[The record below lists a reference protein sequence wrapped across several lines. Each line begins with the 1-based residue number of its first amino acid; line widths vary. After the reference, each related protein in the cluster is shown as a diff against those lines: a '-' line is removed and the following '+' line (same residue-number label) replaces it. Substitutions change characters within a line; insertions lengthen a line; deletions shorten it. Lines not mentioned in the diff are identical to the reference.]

1 MPTINDLELTE
12 RLMNVIQLA
21 HQAQNLMRNGKILE
35 AGSKIADAEDEAR
48 KAGYRVNDLIAWRK
62 P

>member
-12 RLMNVIQLA
+12 RLMNIIQFA
-21 HQAQNLMRNGKILE
+21 HQAQSLVRNGKIFE
-35 AGSKIADAEDEAR
+35 ASDKIASAEDEAR

-62 P
+62 K